1 MPNTNTSTTGS
12 TTPANA
18 GGGSSRLQRHIP
30 SLSLK
35 TGSGR
40 PASKYIKPGSGS
52 NPSCHFILPGN
63 EEILDDIERCYGL
76 VEVFLE
82 AACGDQDMRAQLWF
96 EITQQMSG
104 SPEDYAAFTKM
115 VTTGQNAQRMRLTG
129 LALDAVES
137 CLATDKPPVQ
147 VLTHFLKGTTAGA
160 PGKPARN
167 PYDGY
172 LTQLGDD

>member
-1 MPNTNTSTTGS
+1 
-12 TTPANA
+12 
-18 GGGSSRLQRHIP
+18 
-30 SLSLK
+30 
-35 TGSGR
+35 
-40 PASKYIKPGSGS
+40 
-52 NPSCHFILPGN
+52 
-63 EEILDDIERCYGL
+63 
-76 VEVFLE
+76 
-82 AACGDQDMRAQLWF
+82 MRAQLWF

-160 PGKPARN
+160 SPKPTKS
-167 PYDGY
+167 PYDNY
-172 LTQLGDD
+172 LQDLGE